1 VTFEGERV
9 LGCIRNGL
17 VLAGGGTFLLN
28 LPRLLIIPIL
38 QALSEP
44 TGSGGVME
52 WSYIGNVGD
61 LREVKDRLT

>member
-1 VTFEGERV
+1 VTVEGERV

-28 LPRLLIIPIL
+28 LPPPYNSSITGTF
-38 QALSEP
+38 QP
-44 TGSGGVME
+44 TGCRGVIE

-61 LREVKDRLT
+61 LRDVKDRLT